1 MKKLKKTIFLFTFFL
16 LYKLSLGATF
26 NVSTPEE
33 FITALNEAV
42 QNNEEDK
49 IILSA
54 GNYYFFEPIS
64 AEISDK
70 KSLSIIGED
79 PNNRPKL
86 YFEIPAE
93 IFAFFINYP
102 ENTEPGYL
110 KFKNLVFTVD
120 LDLTYHFRPFGL
132 FVKTYQKDIIF
143 ENCLISKFSFE
154 GLEAISKKGNV
165 FLISSKIEDIEDDIT
180 PDQKPTYIGPETLVV
195 PMRNN
200 IYILN
205 SSLFSEFYT
214 KGLAG
219 DIKIINSVN
228 NNYNEEGLSFNGKH
242 IDISFSNLVFEVGRG
257 YEINFLN
264 IKANTV
270 EIHNSK
276 INKANLYSNNISLVS
291 NEIGTADPIAIDPY
305 YTYLRIYSEDAN
317 KKAIYNIV
325 NNTIKEFITLN
336 SNTDTDFNFY
346 NNITISD
353 ITANMTKGKSN
364 SFKFFNNIFS
374 EDINFGTPSED
385 YFNVNSG
392 NLHLKNVSDLV
403 VSGNIFNVK
412 DRNQIKLLAKDSGY
426 NNAPRLED
434 YPYDID
440 NDVRIYGE
448 SVDIGAN
455 EFVDPDKKESKLLFA
470 YLLPS
475 STNINRPVYIA
486 FSVFAK
492 DNDSLTCEVDFNN
505 DGNPEYKKENCK
517 RFQYVSHIY
526 KQEGTYPIKLTVKKG
541 DRFIAR
547 KDFLAIVSD
556 VEDKLLN
563 IQVNVGNLDEEN
575 NLPVSVSIDN
585 DFPVICKWHIKY
597 VNFSYVET
605 KHNDL
610 YYRGG
615 IVTDCSSATLPIKEG
630 ENVYIFLEVDDTEG
644 NVIDLLP
651 VTKLNLSNRTFKS
664 YPTGKV
670 HLNKT
675 KGYTPLTV
683 QLELQPVMNETPP
696 KKCYIDFD
704 GDGNYE
710 EIINDCYLQTHQL
723 SYTYEN
729 PGTYILKIV
738 FEDENGNTS
747 SKTFQIIA
755 SKRTINNPPKI
766 KDFRYT
772 REGRVPLYATFK
784 IEVEDPDGD
793 TITCKI
799 DFEGDGNFDKTVEN
813 CNRETL
819 HHVYIDPGIYRPIV
833 LAIDSG
839 KQKSVKTG
847 YIIAH
852 NFYRKIRPDK
862 KYFSLHFSS
871 EIFKAL
877 RTKYKIPVTLKDKSL
892 VIIITAKPKYQN
904 GTIYLYPSISSFP
917 IVGEEF
923 IAKNNKYDFPF
934 GLLNIR
940 LSEVL
945 KGSKVCITEQIPG
958 YIPKN
963 AIFVKYSKNGKMT
976 PLKNVYS
983 SYDGKKWKK
992 GLIAGYRFIKYCA
1005 LEGGRFDEDGKANGV
1020 FVDPAGLAVPAG
1032 SYNPSNPPEN
1042 NQNGE
1047 DSDNN
1052 YNYPDN
1058 NNSTNTI
1065 QCSGG
1070 SGCFLNK
1077 KAPLSD
1083 ILPFAIILFVF
1094 LLRKIQKGGG
1104 AV

>member
-1 MKKLKKTIFLFTFFL
+1 MKKLKKTIFFFTFFL
-16 LYKLSLGATF
+16 LYKLSLGASF

-54 GNYYFFEPIS
+54 GDYYFFEPIS
-64 AEISDK
+64 VEVSDK
-70 KSLSIIGED
+70 KSLSIVGED
-79 PNNRPKL
+79 PNNRPKF
-86 YFEIPAE
+86 YFEIPAN
-93 IFAFFINYP
+93 IFTFFINYP
-102 ENTEPGYL
+102 ENLESGYL

-154 GLEAISKKGNV
+154 GLEAISKKGNL
-165 FLISSKIEDIEDDIT
+165 FLISSKIEDIEDDMT
-180 PDQKPTYIGPETLVV
+180 PDQRPTYIGPETLVV

-205 SSLFSEFYT
+205 TSLFSEFYT
-214 KGLAG
+214 KGSAG
-219 DIKIINSVN
+219 DIKIINSFSNDENSSERIIDFKGN
-228 NNYNEEGLSFNGKH
+228 NVE
-242 IDISFSNLVFEVGRG
+242 ISFSTF
-257 YEINFLN
+257 NFSGFSYIYYLLQ
-264 IKANTV
+264 ILANTV

-276 INKANLYSNNISLVS
+276 INGTKISSKNVSLISNKIGTIEPRNTIFSSLRINIEKNNEKATYNIINNNIW
-291 NEIGTADPIAIDPY
+291 EPIIINGE
-305 YTYLRIYSEDAN
+305 TNSECD
-317 KKAIYNIV
+317 
-325 NNTIKEFITLN
+325 
-336 SNTDTDFNFY
+336 FY
-346 NNITISD
+346 NNIIESY

-374 EDINFGTPSED
+374 EDINFGTPTGD
-385 YFNVNSG
+385 YFDVNSG

-455 EFVDPDKKESKLLFA
+455 EFVDPDKKESKLLFV

-475 STNINRPVYIA
+475 STNINRPVYLA

-492 DNDSLTCEVDFNN
+492 DNDNLICEVDFNN
-505 DGNPEYKKENCK
+505 DGNPEYTKENCK
-517 RFQYVSHIY
+517 GFQYISHIY
-526 KQEGTYPIKLTVKKG
+526 KQAGTYPIKLTVKKG
-541 DRFIAR
+541 DKFIAR
-547 KDFLAIVSD
+547 KDFLATVSD
-556 VEDKLLN
+556 VEDELLN
-563 IQVNVGNLDEEN
+563 IQVDVGNLDEEN
-575 NLPVSVSIDN
+575 NLPVSVSMDN
-585 DFPVICKWHIKY
+585 DFPVVCKWHIKY
-597 VNFSYVET
+597 VNFSYINT
-605 KHNDL
+605 KYNDL

-615 IVTDCSSATLPIKEG
+615 IVTNCSSATLPIKEG

-644 NVIDLLP
+644 NIIDLLP

-670 HLNKT
+670 HLDKT
-675 KGYTPLTV
+675 KGYIPLTV
-683 QLELQPVMNETPP
+683 QLELQPVINETPP
-696 KKCYIDFD
+696 KKCYIDFN

-710 EIINDCYLQTHQL
+710 EIINDCYLQTYQL

-747 SKTFQIIA
+747 SKTFQIVA

-772 REGRVPLYATFK
+772 REGMVPLYATFK
-784 IEVEDPDGD
+784 IEVEDPDD
-793 TITCKI
+793 DAVTCKI
-799 DFEGDGNFDKTVEN
+799 DFEGDGNFDKTIEN
-813 CNRETL
+813 CVTETL

-833 LAIDSG
+833 LVIDSG
-839 KQKSVKTG
+839 NQKSVKTG

-852 NFYRKIRPDK
+852 NFYRKVLPNK

-877 RTKYKIPVTLKDKSL
+877 RTKYKIPVTLKDRSL

-934 GLLNIR
+934 GLLNVKV
-940 LSEVL
+940 EHVE
-945 KGSKVCITEQIPG
+945 KGSKVCIAEHIPG
-958 YIPKN
+958 YIPEN
-963 AIFVKYSKNGKMT
+963 AVFVKYNKNGT
-976 PLKNVYS
+976 VIPIKNVYS
-983 SYDGKKWKK
+983 SYDGRVWKK
-992 GLIAGYRFIKYCA
+992 GLVPGYRIIKYCV

-1047 DSDNN
+1047 DGNNN
-1052 YNYPDN
+1052 YNPPNN

-1070 SGCFLNK
+1070 SGCSLNK
-1077 KAPLSD
+1077 NAPLSD

-1094 LLRKIQKGGG
+1094 LLRKFKKGGK